1 MKFWHP
7 ALSKHIEQKTG
18 GGYSK
23 MTVIIEAE
31 SFEYIGGWVID
42 SQFID
47 LMGSPYLMANGM
59 GKTIEDARTEV
70 RIPESGRYRLWART
84 KDWFPESHPGIFR
97 IILNGRPLEH
107 IFGKSGQSGWQWED
121 GGVHE
126 IAGNVE
132 IRLHDL
138 SGYYGRCD
146 AILLTDDL
154 DFSPPTGIDE
164 IADLREQHGGVS
176 REIRDMRE
184 YDVVVIGG
192 GLAGCT
198 AAVAAARNG
207 AQTALVQNRPMLGG
221 NASSEILVPPVG
233 VWNGRKEG
241 PFDPHETGIIE
252 EYRTAGRQVATEGK
266 LYSKRL
272 LRFVQSE
279 PNLDL
284 HLNTHATGVEMQDK
298 SNIEAVLALHARSGQ
313 RMRFPGRIFIDC
325 SGDSAIAVSAGA
337 EYRQGK
343 ESKSI
348 HNEPWAPDAPS
359 KHTMGNGLKYY
370 PVDTGNA
377 NKFEA
382 PAWIYRFPE
391 CSSFGPGRHPRK
403 LGVGVMR
410 DGKGIGHQWIL
421 ELGGTQD
428 TYAEAEEI
436 RDDLF
441 RLIYG
446 IWDHLKNHCPE
457 NRDRAPTYELGWV
470 GYIAGKRESRRLIGD
485 HILTQ
490 NDIVNKTLFEDRVA
504 YGGWVVDD
512 HYSDGFF
519 HKGQFGVHQDKRD
532 YACFG
537 EEFSIPFRSLY
548 SRNIDNLMMAGR
560 NISAT
565 HLAMSDTRVMLT
577 CAIVGHAAGTGAAIC
592 IQKNAT
598 PRGLYQSH
606 TRELQQQLLKEGAYI
621 IDLKADDPRDLAQKA
636 RIWASSQRVRIDGQV
651 MAAENVVN
659 GYSRAEGEHPN
670 AWCPA
675 EGEKPPHWVEVSWDQ
690 PVSFNMVHVYFQTA
704 KLSPEHFYLEVWHDG
719 LWKKIIEVTENKHRR
734 HILGLERITTSRIR
748 IAVMEPRGICEI
760 RIYDEPQ
767 ELVEN
772 AHRAHSNMRIPDEGP
787 FLPWEPGFQESY
799 LSIS

>member
-1 MKFWHP
+1 M
-7 ALSKHIEQKTG
+7 I
-18 GGYSK
+18 
-23 MTVIIEAE
+23 VIVEAE

-59 GKTIEDARTEV
+59 GKAIEDARTEV
-70 RIPESGRYRLWART
+70 RIPESGKYRLWART

-97 IILNGRPLEH
+97 IILNGMTLEH
-107 IFGKSGQSGWQWED
+107 IFGKSGQSEWQWED

-154 DFSPPTGIDE
+154 DFRPPTGIDE
-164 IADLREQHGGVS
+164 IANLREQHGGVS
-176 REIRDMRE
+176 RETRDMPE
-184 YDVVVIGG
+184 CDVVVIGG

-207 AQTALVQNRPMLGG
+207 SQTFLIQDRPMLGG

-233 VWNGRKEG
+233 VWGSRYKG
-241 PFDPHETGIIE
+241 PFYPHETGIIE

-298 SNIEAVLALHARSGQ
+298 SNIEAVLALHVRSGQ

-343 ESKSI
+343 ESKSM
-348 HNEPWAPDAPS
+348 HNEPWALDAPN
-359 KHTMGNGLKYY
+359 KQTMGNGLNYY

-382 PAWIYRFPE
+382 PTWIYRFPE
-391 CSSFGPGRHPRK
+391 CSSFGPKRHPKK
-403 LGVGVMR
+403 LDVGVMK

-446 IWDHLKNHCPE
+446 IWDHLKNHCQE
-457 NRDRAPTYELGWV
+457 NRDKAPTYELSWV
-470 GYIAGKRESRRLIGD
+470 SYIAGKRENRRLIGD
-485 HILTQ
+485 YILTQ

-504 YGGWVVDD
+504 YGAWVVDD

-519 HKGQFGVHQDKRD
+519 HKGLPAAHQDKED
-532 YACFG
+532 KDNACSG
-537 EEFSIPFRSLY
+537 VEFSIPFRSLY
-548 SRNIDNLMMAGR
+548 SRSIDNLMMAGR

-577 CAIVGHAAGTGAAIC
+577 CAIMGHAVGTGAAIC
-592 IQKNAT
+592 IQKNST
-598 PRGLYQSH
+598 PRVLYQKH
-606 TRELQQQLLKEGAYI
+606 IRELQQQLLKEGAYI
-621 IDLKADDPRDLAQKA
+621 IDLKADDPGDLAQKA
-636 RIWASSQRVRIDGQV
+636 GLKASSQRVWVDGQV

-659 GYSRAEGEHPN
+659 GYSRAERERTN

-675 EGEKPPHWVEVSWDQ
+675 AEEKPPHWIELSWDQ
-690 PVSFNMVHVYFQTA
+690 PVSFNMVHIYFQTVQ
-704 KLSPEHFYLEVWHDG
+704 LSPENFHLEVWQDG
-719 LWKKIIEVTENKHRR
+719 LWRKVAEVTENKHRR
-734 HILGLERITTSRIR
+734 HVLGLETTTTSKIR
-748 IAVMEPRGICEI
+748 IAVMEPGGICEV
-760 RIYDEPQ
+760 RVYDEPQ
-767 ELVEN
+767 RLVEI
-772 AHRAHSNMRIPDEGP
+772 ASRTHSNMRIPDEGP